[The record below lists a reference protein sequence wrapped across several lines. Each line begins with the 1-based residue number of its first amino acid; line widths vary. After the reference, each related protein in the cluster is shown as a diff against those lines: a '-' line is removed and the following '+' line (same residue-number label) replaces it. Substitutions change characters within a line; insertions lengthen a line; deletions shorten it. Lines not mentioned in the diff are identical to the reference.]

1 MFTITKRSENRID
14 IAISETIDSDEMT
27 KILDE
32 LLEKSKDVQ
41 NGQMLYTITDFSMP
55 TMGALWVE
63 MTRLPKLF
71 GLIGK
76 FKKCA
81 VLTDVGWM
89 RKAASVEG
97 ALIPGLTIKS
107 FELDQ
112 VAAAEAWLKSA

>member
-1 MFTITKRSENRID
+1 MFTITKKAPNRVD
-14 IAISETIDSDEMT
+14 IAISETIDSDGMT

-32 LLEKSKDVQ
+32 FLEKSKDVQ

-63 MTRLPKLF
+63 LTRLPKLF

-81 VLTDVGWM
+81 VLTDVGWI

-97 ALIPGLTIKS
+97 ALIPGLTIKT

>member
-14 IAISETIDSDEMT
+14 IAISETIDSDEMA

-32 LLEKSKDVQ
+32 FVEKSKDVQ

-112 VAAAEAWLKSA
+112 VAAAEEWLKSA

>member
-89 RKAASVEG
+89 HKAASVEG

>member
-14 IAISETIDSDEMT
+14 IAISETIDSDEMA
-27 KILDE
+27 KIVDE
-32 LLEKSKDVQ
+32 FVEKSKNVQ
-41 NGQMLYTITDFSMP
+41 NGHMLYTITDFSMP

-112 VAAAEAWLKSA
+112 VAAAEEWLKSA

>member
-14 IAISETIDSDEMT
+14 IAISETIDSDEMA

-32 LLEKSKDVQ
+32 FVEKSKDVQ

-71 GLIGK
+71 GLVGK

-112 VAAAEAWLKSA
+112 VAAAEEWLKSA